1 MFVSSAVGYSCFL
14 GLYGMT
20 NQCCCF
26 LFLYLYLQ
34 DDLLLMQR
42 GGNVVFYGELG
53 DGCRSLINYFE
64 SRGAPKI
71 ELGENP
77 ANWMLKVM
85 TSGGMGDP
93 PKLYVESDGYA
104 SLKVELDEL
113 KQNPDPAR
121 KIEYESEFAASKGE
135 RQGLIDAR
143 LRTVYWRSPAYN
155 LARLT
160 VAVIIGAILG
170 LVFVT
175 KRNQEI
181 FSENDMRARLSVI
194 FLTFIIMGI
203 LAILSVLP
211 VMTMIRDMFYRHRA
225 AGMYDSASIAWALG
239 VAEKWFIIL
248 TSALFTL
255 VFLAVS
261 GMTNGNEAQGLIG
274 FFVSDADCGYSCV
287 VLYLLQSTN
296 ILLVRRA
303 SLPLISQSILT
314 LGKLVFAWSSQC
326 RLPLFFRVS
335 LLV

>member
-1 MFVSSAVGYSCFL
+1 
-14 GLYGMT
+14 
-20 NQCCCF
+20 
-26 LFLYLYLQ
+26 
-34 DDLLLMQR
+34 MQR
-42 GGNVVFYGELG
+42 GGSVVFYGELG
-53 DGCRSLINYFE
+53 ARCHNLIHYFE

-85 TSGGMGDP
+85 ASGGMGDP

-104 SLKVELDEL
+104 TLKEELEEL
-113 KQNPDPAR
+113 KQNPDPAH
-121 KIEYESEFAASKGE
+121 KIEYESEFAASKRE
-135 RQGLIDAR
+135 RQGLIDER

-155 LARLT
+155 LARLS
-160 VAVIIGAILG
+160 VAVVIGAILG

-175 KRNQEI
+175 NRNQDE
-181 FSENDMRARLSVI
+181 FTENDMRARLSVL

-239 VAEKWFIIL
+239 VAEKWFIVL

-255 VFLAVS
+255 VFLSVS
-261 GMTNGNEAQGLIG
+261 GMTKGEKEAEKLIG

-287 VLYLLQSTN
+287 MLCLLQSTN
-296 ILLVRRA
+296 FLLVCRA
-303 SLPLISQSILT
+303 SLPLISPYILT

-326 RLPLFFRVS
+326 LLPLFFRAS

>member
-1 MFVSSAVGYSCFL
+1 V
-14 GLYGMT
+14 
-20 NQCCCF
+20 
-26 LFLYLYLQ
+26 LFLYNLQ

-53 DGCRSLINYFE
+53 DGCCNLLHYFE

-71 ELGENP
+71 EHGENP

-85 TSGGMGDP
+85 TSGGVGDL

-104 SLKVELDEL
+104 SLKEELEKL
-113 KQNPDPAR
+113 KQDPDPAV
-121 KIEYESEFAASKGE
+121 KIEYESEFAASKRE
-135 RQGLIDAR
+135 RQGLIDGR

-160 VAVIIGAILG
+160 VAVVIGAILG
-170 LVFVT
+170 SVFLL
-175 KRNQEI
+175 KRNQET
-181 FSENDMRARLSVI
+181 FTENDMRARLSVI

-239 VAEKWFIIL
+239 TAEKWFIVL

-255 VFLAVS
+255 TFLGVS
-261 GMTNGNEAQGLIG
+261 GMTGGNENELSALIG
-274 FFVSDADCGYSCV
+274 FFVSDADC
-287 VLYLLQSTN
+287 
-296 ILLVRRA
+296 
-303 SLPLISQSILT
+303 
-314 LGKLVFAWSSQC
+314 
-326 RLPLFFRVS
+326 
-335 LLV
+335 

>member
-1 MFVSSAVGYSCFL
+1 LVVKTLRRIADKGRTVCATIHQPSSAVFTMFVSSASGSSCFL

-26 LFLYLYLQ
+26 IYLQ

-53 DGCRSLINYFE
+53 ARCHNLIQYFE

-93 PKLYVESDGYA
+93 PKLYVESDGYT
-104 SLKVELDEL
+104 SLKEELEEL
-113 KQNPDPAR
+113 KQNPDPAH
-121 KIEYESEFAASKGE
+121 KIEYESAFAASKSE
-135 RQGLIDAR
+135 RQGLIDER

-155 LARLT
+155 LARLS
-160 VAVIIGAILG
+160 VAVVIGAILG

-175 KRNQEI
+175 KRNQQE

-255 VFLAVS
+255 VFLSVS
-261 GMTNGNEAQGLIG
+261 GMTKGNKEAEKLVG
-274 FFVSDADCGYSCV
+274 FFVSDDANCG
-287 VLYLLQSTN
+287 
-296 ILLVRRA
+296 
-303 SLPLISQSILT
+303 
-314 LGKLVFAWSSQC
+314 
-326 RLPLFFRVS
+326 
-335 LLV
+335 

>member
-1 MFVSSAVGYSCFL
+1 VL
-14 GLYGMT
+14 
-20 NQCCCF
+20 
-26 LFLYLYLQ
+26 LFHFINLQ

-53 DGCRSLINYFE
+53 ERCHNLIQYFE

-93 PKLYVESDGYA
+93 PKLYVESDGYS
-104 SLKVELDEL
+104 SLKAELEEL
-113 KQNPDPAR
+113 KQNPDPAH
-121 KIEYESEFAASKGE
+121 KIEYESEFAASKSD

-155 LARLT
+155 LARIS
-160 VAVIIGAILG
+160 VGGVIGFILG
-170 LVFVT
+170 AVFVT
-175 KRNQEI
+175 KRNQDI
-181 FSENDMRARLSVI
+181 FTENDMRARLSVI

-239 VAEKWFIIL
+239 VAEKWFILL
-248 TSALFTL
+248 TSAVFTL
-255 VFLAVS
+255 VFLSVS
-261 GMTNGNEAQGLIG
+261 GMTQGNKEAEKLVG
-274 FFVSDADCGYSCV
+274 FFVSDDAVCGYSCV
-287 VLYLLQSTN
+287 ILCLLQSTN
-296 ILLVRRA
+296 FLLVCRA
-303 SLPLISQSILT
+303 SLRLISPYILT
-314 LGKLVFAWSSQC
+314 LGKLVCAWSSQC
-326 RLPLFFRVS
+326 QLPLFFRAS